1 MNDSIDIPRLLSGTT
16 VTVMGTPA
24 RRRRG
29 RPPSRDGDQT
39 RTAILAA
46 AQRLFGARGY
56 RGVSMEAL
64 AAECGVNPRA
74 LYYHFPSKRGL
85 FEAATADALARFG
98 AEVGDRVFGRSAVR
112 DRIHGY
118 IDVYRD
124 LHRSDPHLLPFVGM
138 ALVDSLAD
146 DPKGTG
152 RAQSEAG
159 DVLRGFLE
167 TLVDDALARD
177 ELEPGVDREGALMLL
192 VAIGMGVSLA
202 SIGDTG
208 NFPAM
213 LDVLERLN
221 DGALYRT

>member
-1 MNDSIDIPRLLSGTT
+1 
-16 VTVMGTPA
+16 
-24 RRRRG
+24 
-29 RPPSRDGDQT
+29 
-39 RTAILAA
+39 
-46 AQRLFGARGY
+46 
-56 RGVSMEAL
+56 MEAL

-74 LYYHFPSKRGL
+74 LYYYFPSKREL
-85 FEAATADALARFG
+85 FQAATADALARFG
-98 AEVGDRVFGRSAVR
+98 AEVGERVFGTAALR
-112 DRIHGY
+112 DRVHGY

-138 ALVDSLAD
+138 VLVDSLAD
-146 DPKGTG
+146 DPQGAG
-152 RAQSEAG
+152 RAPTEAG
-159 DVLRGFLE
+159 EVLRGFLE

-208 NFPAM
+208 SFPAM

-221 DGALYRT
+221 DGTLYRTPPQGGTGRSTRR